1 MVKKYIDLNTCLGT
15 KAKNDFEKDYFKL
28 TKNSV
33 FGKAN
38 GEYPDEVIESFVG
51 ISSKCYTFKTKK
63 NVVKKV
69 RALIK
74 L

>member
-1 MVKKYIDLNTCLGT
+1 MVLKKINR
-15 KAKNDFEKDYFKL
+15 
-28 TKNSV
+28 NSV

-38 GEYPDEVIESFVG
+38 GEYPDEVIGSFVG